1 MSFKIFTDTS
11 ANLPTK
17 WLNENNVSVI
27 AFSYYIEGKEYS
39 CLDTDSFDDKEFYS
53 MMKKGVEITT
63 SQINPQKYID
73 NFEPYIKDGN
83 DILYV
88 GMSSGISGS
97 YKSSQIAITELSDK
111 YSDRKIC
118 SIDTLGASLGEGL
131 VVMKAVECLN
141 QGLSLDETIENLNN
155 YVKCLYQVF
164 TVDDLMFLK
173 RSGRISN
180 LTAVVGTVLNIKPL
194 LKGNENGQIVSF
206 AKERGR
212 KNALNAMAKK
222 YDTLG
227 VDYENQTV
235 CIAHAGCE
243 EDAAYLEDLINK
255 SNPPKEI
262 LTVAYEPVTGSHV
275 GPGTL
280 ALFFT
285 GASDVRIK

>member
-243 EDAAYLEDLINK
+243 EDAAYLENMIKEN
-255 SNPPKEI
+255 NPPKDI